1 MLTGFTYFRDNDVLL
16 AKITPC
22 FENGKAGIARNLKN
36 GIGFGSTEFI
46 VIRADKSVV
55 DPEWIFYHINT
66 HEFIDGGKAFMTGTA
81 GQQRID
87 LNYVKQYKIPVP
99 AMEEQQRILDGI
111 HREQA
116 LIEPS
121 KEIIKTFSE
130 KIASRIKEIWGE

>member
-1 MLTGFTYFRDNDVLL
+1 MFGLKQGVNRTLLL

-46 VIRADKSVV
+46 VIRANTSVV

-66 HEFIDGGKAFMTGTA
+66 PEFIDGGKSFMTGTA

-87 LNYVKQYKIPVP
+87 LNYVKEYRIPVP
-99 AMEEQQRILDGI
+99 SMEEQKEVLDNI

-116 LIEPS
+116 LIKPS
-121 KEIIKTFSE
+121 KEIIQTFSE
-130 KIASRIKEIWGE
+130 KIASRIEEIWGE

>member
-1 MLTGFTYFRDNDVLL
+1 
-16 AKITPC
+16 
-22 FENGKAGIARNLKN
+22 
-36 GIGFGSTEFI
+36 
-46 VIRADKSVV
+46 
-55 DPEWIFYHINT
+55 
-66 HEFIDGGKAFMTGTA
+66 MTGTA

>member
-1 MLTGFTYFRDNDVLL
+1 MLTGFTYFKDKDVLL

-22 FENGKAGIARNLKN
+22 FENGKAGIAHNLKN

-46 VIRADKSVV
+46 VIRADTSVV

-66 HEFIDGGKAFMTGTA
+66 HEFIDGGKPFMTGTA

-99 AMEEQQRILDGI
+99 ALEEQQKILDGI

-116 LIEPS
+116 LIESS